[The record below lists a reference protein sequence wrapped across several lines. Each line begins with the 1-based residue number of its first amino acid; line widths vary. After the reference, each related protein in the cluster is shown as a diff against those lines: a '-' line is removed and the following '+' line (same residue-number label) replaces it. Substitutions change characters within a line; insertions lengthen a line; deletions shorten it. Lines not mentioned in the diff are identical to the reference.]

1 MSLRYFNIT
10 ERGSNVRREVLAGL
24 TTFLSMAYIL
34 IVNPSILTAGFE
46 IALSAATHT
55 SVSVVE
61 ATYAGLIFNVK
72 LSFTVAT
79 ALAAA
84 IATLI
89 MGLYANMP
97 FGLAPGMGENSFIA
111 FSVIPLF
118 TEILVNRGHVVGV
131 NAALLGVYLALISV
145 LFNGILFLVFS
156 IGKLREAIINSIPER
171 LRLGIAI
178 GIGLFIAFIG
188 FSSAG
193 IVTAGIPGATPVQLN
208 TKAFSQLP
216 LYLALVGFILAA
228 TLYALRVTGSF
239 LISIVVISIVGA
251 ALGYIRP
258 EAFLIT
264 KMPLTTS
271 IINGIPN
278 SFYLYFSLFGLGFP
292 IAFSL
297 FIVDFFDGIGT
308 ITGLSIK
315 ANLVK
320 DGRIVNINR
329 ALVSDSLASIIAPFI
344 GTSTTVVYIES
355 STGIESGGR
364 TGLTAL
370 TTALM
375 LLVSIP
381 FAPLIASIP
390 SFATAGVLI
399 MVGLLFLSMAS
410 DLKLSDDLSEV
421 IPAFLAI
428 ISIPFTY
435 SITTG
440 IGLAILTYVALKIL
454 MGKYREVT
462 WGMWLVAALFIVYF
476 TLVATIGV

>member
-1 MSLRYFNIT
+1 MSLRFFSIS
-10 ERGSNVRREVLAGL
+10 ERGSNVRREALAGL

-34 IVNPSILTAGFE
+34 IVNPSILTTGFE

-55 SVSVVE
+55 SLPAVE
-61 ATYAGLIFNVK
+61 AAYAGLILNVK

-84 IATLI
+84 VATLI

-118 TEILVNRGHVVGV
+118 TEILINKGHLTGV
-131 NAALLGVYLALISV
+131 NAALFGVYLALISV

-156 IGKLREAIINSIPER
+156 IGKLREAIINSIPEK

-216 LYLALVGFILAA
+216 LYLALAGFIIAA
-228 TLYALRVTGSF
+228 ALYLLRITGSF
-239 LISIVVISIVGA
+239 LISIMVISIVGA
-251 ALGYIRP
+251 ALGYVRP
-258 EAFLIT
+258 EVFLIT
-264 KMPLTTS
+264 RMPLMTS
-271 IINGIPN
+271 IVNSIPN
-278 SFYLYFSLFGLGFP
+278 SFYLYFTLFGLGFP

-320 DGRIVNINR
+320 DGRIINVNR
-329 ALVSDSLASIIAPFI
+329 ALISDSLASIIAPFI

-370 TTALM
+370 TIALM
-375 LLVSIP
+375 FLVSIP
-381 FAPLIASIP
+381 FAPLMASIP

-410 DLKLSDDLSEV
+410 ELKLSDDLSEL

-440 IGLAILTYVALKIL
+440 IGLAVLTYVALKIL
-454 MGKYREVT
+454 VGRYKEVT
-462 WGMWLVAALFIVYF
+462 WGMSLVAALFIVYF
-476 TLVATIGV
+476 TLVAIMGV